1 MDYSGECGSER
12 FVSIFIARE
21 LSILQ
26 LDNEAFIH
34 NKGPRTFRSESPVRF
49 MEVICVHMKAR
60 ILKSPFTIL
69 DIINHIYYQILYC
82 VE

>member
-1 MDYSGECGSER
+1 MR
-12 FVSIFIARE
+12 FWKIWFNIHCAGIIYIAAT
-21 LSILQ
+21 

-49 MEVICVHMKAR
+49 MEVICVHMNAR

-82 VE
+82 VK